1 MSAGMVS
8 PGDGA
13 ANDTGDGAADGAEDG
28 TADGAENGM
37 ENAEDEA
44 AADCHIAPAAP
55 GVPLGIGLLP
65 EADAPPGIGPLP
77 DTDAFPDAN

>member
-13 ANDTGDGAADGAEDG
+13 ANDTGDG
-28 TADGAENGM
+28 
-37 ENAEDEA
+37 